1 MELGLEFRFRVRR
14 SCLVMQKQKVPLP
27 MALALH
33 SKQTFVHATISL
45 GLKEAEMKRNNF
57 IHNFTRE
64 RELGAISLSNAK
76 SESGN

>member
-1 MELGLEFRFRVRR
+1 
-14 SCLVMQKQKVPLP
+14 
-27 MALALH
+27 
-33 SKQTFVHATISL
+33 VHATISL